1 MSVTV
6 NRDPLTLGRK
16 AWLVLRSWFW
26 FVTVWTRLRRRPIPV
41 VVRDLAV
48 VRRPASTVVRPIRLG
63 RVVGRSLGVGPWRA
77 RCLVTSIVLFRL
89 LRAQGDRP
97 ELVIGLPLE
106 PKDRDAHAWVELAG
120 RDVGPPPGRGRH
132 VELARYA

>member
-1 MSVTV
+1 MTASMTA
-6 NRDPLTLGRK
+6 DPLTSPRK
-16 AWLVLRSWFW
+16 VWLVLRSWGL
-26 FVTVWTRLRRRPIPV
+26 FVSVWIRLRRRPIPV
-41 VVRDLAV
+41 VVHELSS
-48 VRRPASTVVRPIRLG
+48 VRRPASSPVRPVRLG

-77 RCLVTSIVLFRL
+77 RCLFTSIVLFRL
-89 LRAQGDRP
+89 LREQGDEP